1 MGIPKPLVQLN
12 QSFIVLSVLIAMVS
26 YKFILLL
33 PFVIGVY
40 TLVTKKNPIIA
51 TGKGFLKKPLSEY
64 IMEDKEQQIF
74 NQWIATVCLGLSL
87 VFFQLSW
94 NTLAYVFSIMVLLAA
109 GIALMGFC
117 VGCFIR
123 YRYIMWK
130 HRRTL
135 TK

>member
-12 QSFIVLSVLIAMVS
+12 QSFIVLSVLIALVS
-26 YKFILLL
+26 YKLILIL

-40 TLVTKKNPIIA
+40 TLITKKNPIILI
-51 TGKGFLKKPLSEY
+51 GKSFLKKPSSQYE
-64 IMEDKEQQIF
+64 MEDKDQQIF

-87 VFFQLSW
+87 ASFQLGW
-94 NTLAYVFSIMVLLAA
+94 NTLAYTFSIMVLLAA

-117 VGCFIR
+117 IGCFIR

-130 HRRTL
+130 HRRRL
-135 TK
+135 AK